1 MNIRNL
7 TWFSLISKEFLWKY
21 VILLIYNILLIWYFK
36 NLLFFFFISSIKAWA
51 IFPFHVLTN
60 IIKPLLM
67 KLSNELFWMN
77 FICFYFIMDKSFA
90 LVLKDWFYVEAA
102 PVMPG
107 RKGVCRKESQSILR
121 WPKGHFVSWRTW
133 QKVMFWVFSFPA
145 FSPREPQIS

>member
-1 MNIRNL
+1 MNIRNS

-36 NLLFFFFISSIKAWA
+36 NLLFFFISSIKALA
-51 IFPFHVLTN
+51 IFPFRVLTN

-67 KLSNELFWMN
+67 KLSNELFWVN
-77 FICFYFIMDKSFA
+77 SICLYFIMDKSFA

-107 RKGVCRKESQSILR
+107 RKGVCRQESQSILR

-145 FSPREPQIS
+145 LSPREPQIS